1 MDANELE
8 QKLLQMLDALADGA
22 KIQRAS
28 QVAGMGKKFIFA
40 CIRHSDARNPL
51 YSVSWRD
58 EGVRRFSELVP
69 IAQRIGRVKREQH
82 LRGITI
88 DGEVQYVVDPAQIVR
103 FGDDDDAKDMAE
115 LAGFPDFPFAHGID
129 GARIPLLSARHPRP
143 QRHNAPHPHIG
154 GVRKQEN
161 SPPPLAVSEQSR
173 DAGTGQEGL
182 GAAGSLPIREWRPD
196 DPEPPYSRNVYC
208 AADPP
213 RVFIP
218 TPASPRVR
226 AESPLVADL
235 RRYAAQP
242 PLHPRPIDRNGR
254 PMMSASNSFQ
264 PRADDPPEH
273 VTKKG
278 DSHAKF

>member
-28 QVAGMGKKFIFA
+28 QAAGMGKKFIFA
-40 CIRHSDARNPL
+40 CIRHSEARNPL

-69 IAQRIGRVKREQH
+69 IAQRIGRVKREQY

-143 QRHNAPHPHIG
+143 QRQHTPHPHTG
-154 GVRKQEN
+154 RNGTYEKPN
-161 SPPPLAVSEQSR
+161 SPPRIAVGERSSGADTVGMQN
-173 DAGTGQEGL
+173 
-182 GAAGSLPIREWRPD
+182 AAGSLPIRDWRPD
-196 DPEPPYSRNVYC
+196 DPEPPYSRRVRC
-208 AADPP
+208 AAPP
-213 RVFIP
+213 PVVNIP

-226 AESPLVADL
+226 TESPLVADL

-254 PMMSASNSFQ
+254 PMMPASNSFQ

-273 VTKKG
+273 VTG
-278 DSHAKF
+278 RPMP